1 MQDEIARIRG
11 AEFSSAVE
19 STPSFTLSRRGYDRD
34 EVDRFLAELADR
46 LEQGE
51 LERVEAPQPPR
62 SDAMRRELELMSQKT
77 VELLAQAEESA
88 ERVRSEATQEA
99 SRVLSRAREDVG
111 GAKQAAEEARQ
122 AAVADSER
130 VTREADAYA
139 ERVRA
144 EAEAD
149 AKALRSQAASEL
161 AEAVDRAE
169 VAARASVEADDEQ
182 RAQLSAE
189 LVELT
194 ARRDAARDELRK
206 IAGVLASA
214 VGAAEVDEPE
224 AQPPLRAV

>member
-11 AEFSSAVE
+11 VEFGSAAEA
-19 STPSFTLSRRGYDRD
+19 TPSFTLSRRGYDRD

-46 LEQGE
+46 LEQAE
-51 LERVEAPQPPR
+51 LERAEVPQPPR

-99 SRVLSRAREDVG
+99 SRVLVRAREDVG

-122 AAVADSER
+122 AAVAESER

-139 ERVRA
+139 ERMRA

-169 VAARASVEADDEQ
+169 VAARASVEADGEQ
-182 RAQLSAE
+182 RAQLSTE
-189 LVELT
+189 LGELT

-214 VGAAEVDEPE
+214 VGAPEVDEPE